1 MRSKRHTEQMRVVL
15 ITGVSSGIGLALIRQ
30 LWKSKYRIV
39 ATAREG
45 SLPKLVG
52 EHFRDTDR
60 FLLRPLDVTEHH
72 ERERLIREINQRWGG
87 VDILINNAAISFR
100 SVMEHMS
107 QEDDL
112 IQMSTNY
119 LSAMALT
126 RLVLPTMRKNRWG
139 RIINVSSVG
148 GMMAMPTMGAYS
160 AS

>member
-1 MRSKRHTEQMRVVL
+1 MRSKGHTEQMRVVL

-30 LWKSKYRIV
+30 LCQSKYRIV
-39 ATAREG
+39 ATARDG

-100 SVMEHMS
+100 SVMEHKS
-107 QEDDL
+107 QGM
-112 IQMSTNY
+112 I
-119 LSAMALT
+119 
-126 RLVLPTMRKNRWG
+126 
-139 RIINVSSVG
+139 SSR
-148 GMMAMPTMGAYS
+148 
-160 AS
+160 